1 VRQLPNRS
9 RMLVVAVSCL
19 VTAAALVWF
28 AGCGGRSGDGDASA
42 PAAVAEAPAGAPDIL
57 LLLVAGLRAD
67 PPGRHGAEAAFFDEI
82 PGTPVVRFPAA
93 YAQSAS
99 PLISLGTILTGR
111 YASAIPMCGT
121 FVGSATASS
130 EGRAWCADI
139 PADRHTLP
147 EVLGLY
153 GYRTALVTG
162 GSPEMEVVAD
172 EFQTWIDVPIQGPE
186 AGVDWETLRERI
198 RTWWSQDE
206 SRPRLLVVLADDMT
220 RDAVPR
226 MQSELGAGQRFRRG
240 VSGAYEDIPA
250 ADRQKVAAIY
260 EQAATDAGR
269 PLGELLSGLSTGQS
283 PRPWWAFVGSTN
295 GVNLLETTGFNQ
307 EPVYPFDAGMV
318 LDRTVHVPLAVY
330 SDGGAPLTRSA
341 DGLCELRSLF
351 STAIQ
356 LGGGEVPAGMSGV
369 DLLAAG
375 YAGEERVYTEFGD
388 MLGLRK
394 GNHMVVFR
402 GFLHDG
408 NTLDPELD
416 RRLKDQ
422 AMIREPDHYV
432 LHDVVADPFQER
444 DLFKSA
450 SSTFLQ
456 LRDEL
461 IEVRTTHAAVPA
473 EALTPERLWELR
485 MSPSQGYW

>member
-1 VRQLPNRS
+1 VVELSTRS
-9 RMLVVAVSCL
+9 PGWRAVAL
-19 VTAAALVWF
+19 LIAL
-28 AGCGGRSGDGDASA
+28 AGCGGGGGGGGGAKA
-42 PAAVAEAPAGAPDIL
+42 PAVTDAPAGAPDLL
-57 LLLVAGLRAD
+57 LLLVGGLRAD
-67 PPGRHGAEAAFFDEI
+67 PAGQPGAAAAFFKEI
-82 PGTPVVRFPAA
+82 PGAPTVEFTAA

-99 PLISLGTILTGR
+99 PFISLGTILTGR

-121 FVGSATASS
+121 FVGGAGGST

-147 EVLGLY
+147 EILGLY

-162 GSPEMEVVAD
+162 GSPEMEVLAD
-172 EFQTWIDVPIQGPE
+172 EFQAWIDVPNEGADE
-186 AGVDWETLRERI
+186 GVDWETLGEKALA
-198 RTWWSQDE
+198 WWGEDG
-206 SRPRLLVVLADDMT
+206 SRPRLMVVLADDLT

-226 MQSELGAGQRFRRG
+226 MQGELGAGKRFRRG
-240 VSGAYEDIPA
+240 MAGVYEDLPEE
-250 ADRQKVAAIY
+250 DRQKVASIY
-260 EQAATDAGR
+260 RGAAADAGR
-269 PLGELLSGLSTGQS
+269 RLGELLTGVS
-283 PRPWWAFVGSTN
+283 AAGSSRPWQAFVGSTN
-295 GVNLLETTGFNQ
+295 GVNLLETTGFTQ

-330 SDGGAPLTRSA
+330 AQGSGGAPRRV
-341 DGLCELRSLF
+341 DGPCELRSLF
-351 STAIQ
+351 ATAIR
-356 LGGGEVPAGMSGV
+356 LGGGEVPAGMPAV

-375 YAGEERVYTEFGD
+375 YTGDARVYTEFGD

-394 GNHMVVFR
+394 GKHMVVFR

-416 RRLKDQ
+416 RRLNDP
-422 AMIREPDHYV
+422 AMVREPDHYV
-432 LHDVVADPFQER
+432 MHDVVGDPYQAN
-444 DLFKSA
+444 DLLQAEKE
-450 SSTFLQ
+450 TFLQ